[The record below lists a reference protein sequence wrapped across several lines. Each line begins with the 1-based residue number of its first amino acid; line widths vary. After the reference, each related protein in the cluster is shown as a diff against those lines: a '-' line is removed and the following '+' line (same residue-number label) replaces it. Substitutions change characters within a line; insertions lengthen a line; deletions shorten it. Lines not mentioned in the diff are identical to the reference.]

1 MARILVVDDQPD
13 TLLEM
18 RIVLEAA
25 GHEPVLAADADRA
38 TERLSAAAVDLVLVD
53 VAMPTGDGWAVLRA
67 AARAKVPV
75 VVVSSRATP
84 TQLQRAEEM
93 GAATHLDKQA
103 ISTSLGPLVERM
115 A

>member
-25 GHEPVLAADADRA
+25 GHEPVLAADAERA
-38 TERLSAAAVDLVLVD
+38 TDRLTAAPVALVLVD
-53 VAMPTGDGWAVLRA
+53 VAMPTGDGWAVLHA
-67 AARAKVPV
+67 ATRAKVPV

-84 TQLQRAEEM
+84 SQLKRAEEL
-93 GAATHLDKQA
+93 GAAAHLDKQA
-103 ISTSLGPLVERM
+103 ISTSLGPLVARM
-115 A
+115 S

>member
-25 GHEPVLAADADRA
+25 GHEPVLAADAERA
-38 TERLSAAAVDLVLVD
+38 TQRLTAAPVDLVLVD
-53 VAMPTGDGWAVLRA
+53 VAMPTGDGWAVLHA

-84 TQLQRAEEM
+84 TQLKRAEEL
-93 GAATHLDKQA
+93 GASTHLDKQA
-103 ISTSLGPLVERM
+103 IPHALISLVERIR
-115 A
+115 